1 MFAGQLARAI
11 VALFTGAAVYISSPL
26 VEWNL
31 AYRRGYM
38 MQASLAIAG
47 GFFGGVAFFSNLR
60 VALAARSVLL
70 VNSPYSIFV
79 IIPIYHRMMN
89 PPPGAATG
97 ETRRM
102 IVRWGI
108 LQAGRCA
115 LGLVT

>member
-47 GFFGGVAFFSNLR
+47 GFFGVVAFSATFEWHW
-60 VALAARSVLL
+60 LL
-70 VNSPYSIFV
+70 EASC
-79 IIPIYHRMMN
+79 
-89 PPPGAATG
+89 
-97 ETRRM
+97 
-102 IVRWGI
+102 W
-108 LQAGRCA
+108 
-115 LGLVT
+115 